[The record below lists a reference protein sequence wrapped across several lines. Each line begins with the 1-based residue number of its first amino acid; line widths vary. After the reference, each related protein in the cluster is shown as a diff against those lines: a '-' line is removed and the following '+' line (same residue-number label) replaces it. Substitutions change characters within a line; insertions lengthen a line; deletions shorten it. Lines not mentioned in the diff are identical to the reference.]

1 MSRFN
6 FRRFIYWC
14 FIVYCVM
21 VFSVLFLRGIGG
33 DYDFSSYPYWK
44 RVMDRTNLVPF
55 ATIGEQL
62 GSIANSIYNRRV
74 AIRNLLANLLLFVP
88 MGLYLPLRW
97 NKLRQFG
104 KCLWV
109 WLGLILIIEIIQVL
123 TLQGSFDIDDVIL
136 NTLGFFIGYGL
147 FVILSLFVR
156 EER

>member
-88 MGLYLPLRW
+88 MGLYLPLLW
-97 NKLRQFG
+97 NKLRRFS